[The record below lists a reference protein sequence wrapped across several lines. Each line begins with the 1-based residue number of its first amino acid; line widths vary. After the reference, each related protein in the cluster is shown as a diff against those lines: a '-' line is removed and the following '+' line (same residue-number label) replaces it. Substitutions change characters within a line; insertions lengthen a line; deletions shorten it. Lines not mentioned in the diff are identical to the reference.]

1 MLVFPLYQ
9 KIYYLCMFTKHITMK
24 TTMRLM
30 LLLGLFCFVGTT
42 FAQDVIV
49 KKDNSTVLCKVIEVS
64 KSEIKYKKWSNQD
77 GPTYSVNTSDIVRI
91 NYENGEVDNFNEQ
104 TVTPKSNTY
113 NNVPVINTRGYLTR
127 MGNTLAMNG
136 SRLEPED
143 VQMLV
148 TEEQYETYL
157 SGRRLVNAGTVFAV
171 FCGIGL
177 GLALDGYIF
186 YYVSDLGY
194 GWLVTAIVGS
204 SVALVTMPIGLTFD
218 GIGGGKLRSV
228 ANEYNGLRSYTSFN
242 VSPSLMK
249 IQTPQSQTAGA
260 GVGLTLSMSF

>member
-1 MLVFPLYQ
+1 
-9 KIYYLCMFTKHITMK
+9 MFTKHITMK

-104 TVTPKSNTY
+104 TVTQQHTPSN
-113 NNVPVINTRGYLTR
+113 NIPMVATRGFLTR

-143 VQMLV
+143 VQMLL

-157 SGRRLVNAGTVFAV
+157 SGRRQVNAGTVFAV
-171 FCGIGL
+171 FCGVGL
-177 GLALDGYIF
+177 GLAID
-186 YYVSDLGY
+186 
-194 GWLVTAIVGS
+194 GWLFYKLWDSPDWLIPAIVGS
-204 SVALVTMPIGLTFD
+204 AVGLVTMPIGLVLD
-218 GIGGGKLRSV
+218 GVGGKKLNSV
-228 ANEYNGLRSYTSFN
+228 ANEYNRHSGYSSLN
-242 VSPSLMK
+242 LSPSLMK